1 MKHGLM
7 GIGMVLIAI
16 GLLGMVVVHEYAISE
31 YVALIGIILF
41 GIAWVT
47 IPDREKPVIN
57 TDRVNENI
65 QNFNDILWGKE
76 KKPPKEPEPPI
87 QIIIVNKK

>member
-1 MKHGLM
+1 MRHGLM
-7 GIGMVLIAI
+7 GIGMALIAI

-47 IPDREKPVIN
+47 IPDKGEPAIN

-76 KKPPKEPEPPI
+76 KKPPKEPEPQI
-87 QIIIVNKK
+87 KIIIVNKK